1 MHPGRC
7 CLPRHDRRHSASHRE
22 GGGMTALQKVEKPF
36 TVPNLAARWECSE
49 GLIRK
54 MIDRG
59 ELRSF
64 RLGVLIRIPADDVER
79 IECQTTQSRDSE
91 ERSPSLGT
99 RMEIEHDAVHQ
110 PRIRRARST
119 EPGEGGRA
127 G

>member
-64 RLGVLIRIPADDVER
+64 RLGVLIRIPADEVER
-79 IECQTTQSRDSE
+79 IECQNTQSSDSE
-91 ERSPSLGT
+91 DRSPSCGT
-99 RMEIEHDAVHQ
+99 RMESDDEAVSM
-110 PRIRRARST
+110 PKIGREI
-119 EPGEGGRA
+119 GRA
-127 G
+127 HV